1 MGSLRELQHLLLP
14 PPTLGAPQP
23 LDAGNLPPALYPS
36 LSPLRGTN
44 YSETAF
50 GDGPRAW
57 RPDLVD
63 LHTVSSKLVQPG
75 VSVPEDGSSSD
86 GDSDWDGD
94 PSALLPQ
101 DYLGLAVFSML
112 CCFWPLGIAAFYSS
126 QKTNKASAEGDFRQ
140 ASVASRR
147 AFLLAVLAVV
157 VGACTYVAA
166 LVVVV
171 AYLSSK
177 DPP

>member
-1 MGSLRELQHLLLP
+1 MGSLRELQHPLLP
-14 PPTLGAPQP
+14 PPALGAPQP

-36 LSPLRGTN
+36 LSPLRGAA

-50 GDGPRAW
+50 GDGPRPW

-75 VSVPEDGSSSD
+75 VAVPE
-86 GDSDWDGD
+86 
-94 PSALLPQ
+94 

-126 QKTNKASAEGDFRQ
+126 QKTNKATATGDFRQ
-140 ASVASRR
+140 AGVASRR